1 MTKYEKVYSFNV
13 FDEIKKGEK
22 VYLIDRAK
30 LNSSSIVICVN
41 ETSTATICKAVEYN
55 NDDNRFEFY
64 KVVKTDE

>member
-30 LNSSSIVICVN
+30 LNNCLAVRKVN
-41 ETSTATICKAVEYN
+41 EISTEEICNVIEYN

-64 KVVKTDE
+64 KVVKTEE

>member
-30 LNSSSIVICVN
+30 LNSGIAVRKVN
-41 ETSTATICKAVEYN
+41 EISTEEICNVLEYN
-55 NDDNRFEFY
+55 NDDNRFEFF
-64 KVVKTDE
+64 KVVKTD